1 MHVPKFQNFETCG
14 LLFASGRRGLLAAPQ
29 SMAAAVRAIRQKK
42 KQRLAENARDWE
54 AEVKATF
61 DKYDADGS
69 GDIDKDELRS
79 AFKDLGLDVPRSK
92 MGAVLKR
99 YGGNDCEG
107 LTYDEFSALVAD
119 LTGHHQKG
127 TGA

>member
-1 MHVPKFQNFETCG
+1 
-14 LLFASGRRGLLAAPQ
+14 
-29 SMAAAVRAIRQKK
+29 MAAAVRAIREKK
-42 KQRLAENARDWE
+42 KRLARDSSDWE

>member
-1 MHVPKFQNFETCG
+1 
-14 LLFASGRRGLLAAPQ
+14 
-29 SMAAAVRAIRQKK
+29 MAAAVRAIRQK

-69 GDIDKDELRS
+69 GDIDNKDVLVS
-79 AFKDLGLDVPRSK
+79 AFKDLGLVIPRSK

-99 YGGNDCEG
+99 YGGNDSGG
-107 LTYDEFSALVAD
+107 LTFDAFSALVAD